1 MYCKLCLTIP
11 LGGHVNKLFTFRS
24 HLPHHEVSPQQ
35 ASGTPGTGCVYEPE
49 PVQQQLT
56 AGRQQQGGREGGK
69 SSTSC
74 SRDANSETSYGIS
87 HEPIT
92 VAPSEGRVAGCG
104 FYTPN
109 SSSKFY
115 TLSTLIMSV

>member
-1 MYCKLCLTIP
+1 MAYCNLNITFEFRASLDVALQAISR
-11 LGGHVNKLFTFRS
+11 LG
-24 HLPHHEVSPQQ
+24 P
-35 ASGTPGTGCVYEPE
+35 A
-49 PVQQQLT
+49 
-56 AGRQQQGGREGGK
+56 
-69 SSTSC
+69 
-74 SRDANSETSYGIS
+74 ANSETSYEIS
-87 HEPIT
+87 HKPIT